1 MKIKFLIILSILLF
15 CCLSSVS
22 ASYLN
27 DTDCVGIESNQTIM
41 DSTNLNDVNLDNSYG
56 DDLKEGIVKSN
67 PEITIKTNKLKSKD
81 TLSIYLKNS
90 SGNPLTSKKLSVS
103 INNKNYSIA
112 TNSRGL
118 ASLNIVLPAKT
129 YDVFISYAGDEQY
142 NSITKKFKIAVSKL
156 DTKLNPYA
164 NFLLKGKTL
173 YIDLIS
179 NKDLLSSKKIS
190 ININGKTFTRTTN
203 KNGRADLKL
212 SFNPALYSV
221 VLKYGGDSYY
231 NSCTKKFYLRIT
243 DYASITIGN
252 SKLLTNGYLRI
263 YLKDTSP
270 SKIYHK
276 TFVIKVGDKT
286 FTKMT
291 NDEGVI
297 VIKPKVNVGNY
308 KMTAKY
314 GSYWTI
320 KQIKVIEGDVKDPL
334 KEKIDLVNGVPDID
348 MMPGEY
354 IMGDGDAT
362 YTLTKDQY
370 REVIKRDSYCLYLKN
385 KLSQYTFFK
394 TKYHPTTNHII
405 KREKW
410 NVIERAVN
418 TAMVRSNN
426 NAWPSYIKV
435 SLKGKQYTYSEVR
448 DAQNTEYTCG
458 PTSASVC
465 SQVLRNYLSESYI
478 AKKAG
483 SKPVVGTSC
492 YWIMYGLGDNFNC
505 TYFYK
510 NSFNV
515 ALKEL
520 KRGGCALI
528 FHTKNHYVCI
538 LDISNDGKSVLVS
551 NSYGQYYNIPSKWL
565 TVSYMK
571 TRFVPV
577 YDDGLI
583 VRLNYTLSKTTQKE
597 INLFYK
603 NMGINWSRHNT
614 AQTFGFT

>member
-1 MKIKFLIILSILLF
+1 
-15 CCLSSVS
+15 
-22 ASYLN
+22 
-27 DTDCVGIESNQTIM
+27 
-41 DSTNLNDVNLDNSYG
+41 
-56 DDLKEGIVKSN
+56 
-67 PEITIKTNKLKSKD
+67 
-81 TLSIYLKNS
+81 
-90 SGNPLTSKKLSVS
+90 
-103 INNKNYSIA
+103 
-112 TNSRGL
+112 
-118 ASLNIVLPAKT
+118 
-129 YDVFISYAGDEQY
+129 
-142 NSITKKFKIAVSKL
+142 
-156 DTKLNPYA
+156 
-164 NFLLKGKTL
+164 
-173 YIDLIS
+173 
-179 NKDLLSSKKIS
+179 
-190 ININGKTFTRTTN
+190 
-203 KNGRADLKL
+203 
-212 SFNPALYSV
+212 
-221 VLKYGGDSYY
+221 
-231 NSCTKKFYLRIT
+231 
-243 DYASITIGN
+243 
-252 SKLLTNGYLRI
+252 
-263 YLKDTSP
+263 
-270 SKIYHK
+270 
-276 TFVIKVGDKT
+276 
-286 FTKMT
+286 
-291 NDEGVI
+291 
-297 VIKPKVNVGNY
+297 
-308 KMTAKY
+308 
-314 GSYWTI
+314 
-320 KQIKVIEGDVKDPL
+320 
-334 KEKIDLVNGVPDID
+334 